1 MSPNAK
7 RIEAIRKNIYL
18 IIQKFKSYENFNLHP
33 CRGLFLFVCI
43 LQLRIEDIY
52 IYIIRILTK
61 FEINSQAAYEPIK
74 RSSHNVVQVFF
85 CFFFFGSNF
94 C

>member
-1 MSPNAK
+1 MK
-7 RIEAIRKNIYL
+7 IL
-18 IIQKFKSYENFNLHP
+18 ICILVEVCS
-33 CRGLFLFVCI
+33 FLFVFYN
-43 LQLRIEDIY
+43 LEIEDIY

-85 CFFFFGSNF
+85 CFFLFWL
-94 C
+94 